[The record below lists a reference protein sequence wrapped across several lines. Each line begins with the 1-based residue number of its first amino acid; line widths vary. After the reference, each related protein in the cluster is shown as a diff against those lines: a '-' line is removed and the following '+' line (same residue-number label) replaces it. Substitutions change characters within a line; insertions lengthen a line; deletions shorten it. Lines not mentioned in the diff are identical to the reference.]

1 MLNRGVAR
9 SWPPHSL
16 HAVAQVLT
24 TQYTDVPE
32 RRALKLMMAREKS
45 RLAGEQQRHMLVL
58 RRISERMGTYARSTN
73 TVHRKLR
80 KIHETLAEAL
90 AMFGVESSVLSEAC
104 VASHHDTGSQPSY
117 RGPLTGLPVRA
128 RVSCQV

>member
-1 MLNRGVAR
+1 MVR

-104 VASHHDTGSQPSY
+104 VASRPEY
-117 RGPLTGLPVRA
+117 RLAAVVPRRLASTHSPGALFA
-128 RVSCQV
+128 CQV